1 MAQLPLV
8 KIILMQTMQA
18 RSYMIEKMCVFVWGG
33 GGSIINSKTVPKKCV
48 SVLIKGDIRSKH
60 FICKYPF

>member
-1 MAQLPLV
+1 MAQIPLV

-18 RSYMIEKMCVFVWGG
+18 RSYMIEKMCVLWGG
-33 GGSIINSKTVPKKCV
+33 GEYHKFLNSSKKV
-48 SVLIKGDIRSKH
+48 SVLIKEDIRSKH

>member
-33 GGSIINSKTVPKKCV
+33 GSIINSKTVPKKCV
-48 SVLIKGDIRSKH
+48 SVLIKEDIRSKH

>member
-18 RSYMIEKMCVFVWGG
+18 RSYMIEKMCVFGG
-33 GGSIINSKTVPKKCV
+33 GG
-48 SVLIKGDIRSKH
+48 G
-60 FICKYPF
+60 